1 MKKLLSVLMLIL
13 LTNCF
18 SSQKIISEAKIYK
31 KIPGLEGMKIVNILS
46 FQIVIKKPS
55 ILVNDIL
62 ETTTNKVFNIQT
74 ILDEDN
80 FIKQNEAILEPGSY
94 RIIANNP
101 DAHIKIS
108 ETFKFMLML
117 NKNSYYFNPLKV
129 NDVFMK

>member
-62 ETTTNKVFNIQT
+62 
-74 ILDEDN
+74 
-80 FIKQNEAILEPGSY
+80 
-94 RIIANNP
+94 
-101 DAHIKIS
+101 
-108 ETFKFMLML
+108 
-117 NKNSYYFNPLKV
+117 V
-129 NDVFMK
+129 NRC